1 MTATTDLAAIHSL
14 AEFESLARERME
26 PAAFDYVAGGSWD
39 ELTLADNEAAW
50 RRWRLRPRVL
60 VDVDRIETATTV
72 LGERISMPVAIAPM
86 AAQALAHPDA
96 EIGAAR
102 AAAAAGVPYC
112 LSTVSSCSIEEVA
125 QGAPDAIRW
134 FQLYEHT
141 DRTFTRRLCE
151 RAAEQGY
158 RAILLTV
165 DLPVVGYRER
175 DRRHGFALDVHLGNF
190 PGGHPGHGTAAES
203 GYEALGHQQHLA
215 LTWTDVATVREWG
228 GLPVVLKGIMTAED
242 ARLAVEHGADAV
254 IVSNHG
260 ARQLDRVLATADVLE
275 EVVDA
280 VGRRLPVWVDGGI
293 RRGLDVLA
301 ALALGADAV
310 LIGRPMY
317 WALAAGGEAGV
328 ARALAILREELEL
341 GMALLGARTLDAIT
355 RDHLARDLRPLSA
368 PSGRTSSSVLREL
381 RER

>member
-14 AEFESLARERME
+14 AEFEGLARERME
-26 PAAFDYVAGGSWD
+26 PAAYDYVAGGSWD

-60 VDVDRIETATTV
+60 VDV
-72 LGERISMPVAIAPM
+72 ERVDAAREAFGRRLSMPVAIAPM

-96 EIGAAR
+96 EVAMAR
-102 AAAAAGVPYC
+102 AAASAGIPFC

-125 QGAPDAIRW
+125 RGAPDAIRW

-151 RAAEQGY
+151 RAAEHGY
-158 RAILLTV
+158 DAVLLTV

-175 DRRHGFALDVHLGNF
+175 DRRHGFELDVHLGNF
-190 PGGHPGHGTAAES
+190 PGGHPGHGGEAET
-203 GYEALGHQQHLA
+203 GYEALGHQRHLA
-215 LTWTDVATVREWG
+215 LGWADVATVRGWS

-242 ARLAVEHGADAV
+242 ARLAVEHGADAIV
-254 IVSNHG
+254 VSNHG

-280 VGRRLPVWVDGGI
+280 VGARLPVWVDGGI
-293 RRGLDVLA
+293 RRGLDVLV
-301 ALALGADAV
+301 ALALGADGV

-328 ARALAILREELEL
+328 ARALAILREESEL
-341 GMALLGARTLDAIT
+341 GMALLGARTLDGIT
-355 RDHLARDLRPLSA
+355 RDHLARERRPMPA